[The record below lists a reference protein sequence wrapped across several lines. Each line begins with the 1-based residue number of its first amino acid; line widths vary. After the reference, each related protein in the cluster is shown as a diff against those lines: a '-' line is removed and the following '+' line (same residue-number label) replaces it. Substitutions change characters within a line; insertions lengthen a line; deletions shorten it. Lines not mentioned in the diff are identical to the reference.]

1 MLLEAWRDFERE
13 DGDEKSQA
21 EVGTFSLN
29 FSHPYIIS
37 CRSTSYC
44 PEE

>member
-21 EVGTFSLN
+21 EVQILKLLVFSSLY
-29 FSHPYIIS
+29 FSQTEIH
-37 CRSTSYC
+37 
-44 PEE
+44 

>member
-21 EVGTFSLN
+21 EVQLFIDIGLFLIETLIESL
-29 FSHPYIIS
+29 SD
-37 CRSTSYC
+37 
-44 PEE
+44 

>member
-21 EVGTFSLN
+21 EVQSFIELVGFAC
-29 FSHPYIIS
+29 FI
-37 CRSTSYC
+37 
-44 PEE
+44 